1 MIYAFTGECFKCKCR
16 LRVMKIQ
23 VMYSVIINSTR
34 GKVNWECEL
43 PWRHVCCFGWFSF
56 FVSRH
61 CIVIRE
67 SRYALQMTNLMPF
80 YICRRII
87 MFTRTSFS
95 RFLSRWT
102 IICTSNWSTR
112 SFVNF
117 INFNGRTYKDFEVTF
132 FFISP
137 FFLMSLCTSTKMP
150 RYIGRKIKNFKV
162 PKYDHFNHKFN
173 KFSSS
178 YNRKIFRN

>member
-16 LRVMKIQ
+16 LRVMKIR

-132 FFISP
+132 FLYLL
-137 FFLMSLCTSTKMP
+137 FFYVLMQLYENAS
-150 RYIGRKIKNFKV
+150 IHRKKDK
-162 PKYDHFNHKFN
+162 KF
-173 KFSSS
+173 
-178 YNRKIFRN
+178 